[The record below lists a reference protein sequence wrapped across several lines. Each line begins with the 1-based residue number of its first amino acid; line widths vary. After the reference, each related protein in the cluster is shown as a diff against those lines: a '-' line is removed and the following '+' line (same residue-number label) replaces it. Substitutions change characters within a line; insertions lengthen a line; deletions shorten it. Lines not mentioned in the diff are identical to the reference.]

1 MNQITDELL
10 RRQRALLLSKRRK
23 FVQRTRGLKTGGISG
38 VSVNV
43 IKAVS
48 QSTPTNASP
57 INFTVTFAQAVT
69 GFTNADLVFT
79 GSTVG
84 GTLSGV
90 VSGTGPAYN
99 IAVTGMTGQGN
110 VQLRI
115 PASAALDSATGL
127 LPNSASN
134 AAIVA
139 YDSIA
144 PSVTTALASGQADP
158 ATISPITFTITFSEV
173 VTGFLASDVV
183 ITGTAGGTKVVSLSG
198 SGPAYNAEVTG
209 MTTSGTVIATVP
221 VSAAADLAGNLS
233 TVSNSTTSNWTAD
246 TTAPTVTI
254 NKGSGQGDPTSTTP
268 ILFDV
273 VFSEAITGFTSA
285 DISFTGSTA
294 GGTLAASIS
303 GTGPT
308 YTVSVSGMT
317 TDGNVVASIPAAS
330 VVDLAGNANLISTS
344 TDNVVAWVA
353 PVGGTDGQL
362 DFSDATQSGLQ
373 TLVLLEDI

>member
-43 IKAVS
+43 IKAAS

-69 GFTNADLVFT
+69 GFTSADLVFT